1 MRFVSFRARIKNRRG
16 FTLVELIVVIA
27 IIGILAAILIPTF
40 LNFVV
45 SSRVTSA
52 NSTASDIKKS
62 VCAFLTQAEADGW
75 GMARNSGN
83 SCVMFLE
90 IDGSKQW
97 SCTAATAA
105 FTRHNTVTWG
115 TAASG
120 ITSQTDTS
128 SLTTGE
134 ARLCANLSARL
145 PEVQSASVMIS
156 LYNGTCSAVAFSTD
170 AGGTRL
176 VSGVDYPALSG
187 GMFPDKFSWDNRKA
201 GITSTGIIV
210 GTAPAVNLG

>member
-1 MRFVSFRARIKNRRG
+1 MKLVPFLARMRNRRG

-27 IIGILAAILIPTF
+27 IIGVLAAILVPTF
-40 LNFVV
+40 LNFVT

-52 NSTASDIKKS
+52 NSTAADIKKS
-62 VCAFLTQAEADGW
+62 VSTFLTQAEAEGW
-75 GMARNSGN
+75 GMARNDGN
-83 SCVMFLE
+83 TCVMFLE
-90 IDGSKQW
+90 IDGSGQW

-120 ITSQTDTS
+120 ITSQTTVS

-134 ARLCANLSARL
+134 AKLCANLAARL

-156 LYNGTCSAVAFSTD
+156 LYNGTCAAAAFSVD

-176 VSGVDYPALSG
+176 VSGVDYPALSDG
-187 GMFPDKFSWDNRKA
+187 TFPGKFSWDNRQA
-201 GITSTGIIV
+201 GVTSTGIIV
-210 GTAPAVNLG
+210 GTAPAVALG